1 MTRRSK
7 CVRNIYTTGKSTLT
21 RLKNT
26 QKIMRKNLLQLKN
39 KYLIESLLSSFL
51 LKATV
56 RCMKWKI
63 IKNNFSVISKCT
75 KIVGL
80 VQIISND
87 RKTLISCDSTS
98 MAWKMKFV
106 RAFMPSTYFEN
117 LISCMDLSC
126 QKNIRSE
133 PSCKNPVDVTC
144 KICELRQST
153 NTSNVKHLA
162 TTINDALQNNILLVH
177 AEDVGV
183 GSQFSLLWKWNSNI

>member
-144 KICELRQST
+144 KICENCDNRQT
-153 NTSNVKHLA
+153 H
-162 TTINDALQNNILLVH
+162 QM
-177 AEDVGV
+177 
-183 GSQFSLLWKWNSNI
+183 